1 MYENDT
7 STVTFVKIFRHSRRT
22 TGPAAEGQTNRSMS
36 LEVFQTRILPMKDKL
51 YRLALRLLPDRHDAE
66 DVVQEVMVRLWS
78 RREEW
83 GQWQSL
89 EAYCMTAVKN
99 GCLDRLRKRQLR
111 PVREDRAWD
120 VNSQDKDPQEKMIA
134 KETFIQIRKCMDELP
149 QNQQLVIQLRE
160 VEGFS
165 YNEIAEVLGISLDQ
179 VKVNLFRA
187 RNAIKKSIT
196 QTESS
201 WKENR

>member
-1 MYENDT
+1 MRGPNPLYENDT
-7 STVTFVKIFRHSRRT
+7 STVTFVKFSRHSRRT
-22 TGPAAEGQTNRSMS
+22 TGPAAEGQTNRRMS

-51 YRLALRLLPDRHDAE
+51 YRLALRLLPDRCDAE

-99 GCLDRLRKRQLR
+99 GCLDRLQKRQLR
-111 PVREDRAWD
+111 PVGEDRAWD
-120 VNSQDKDPQEKMIA
+120 VNSHDKDPQEKMIA
-134 KETFIQIRKCMDELP
+134 KETFIQIRKCMDALP

-165 YNEIAEVLGISLDQ
+165 YNEIAEVLGIS
-179 VKVNLFRA
+179 
-187 RNAIKKSIT
+187 
-196 QTESS
+196 
-201 WKENR
+201 

>member
-1 MYENDT
+1 
-7 STVTFVKIFRHSRRT
+7 
-22 TGPAAEGQTNRSMS
+22 MS
-36 LEVFQTRILPMKDKL
+36 LEVFHQRILPMKDKL
-51 YRLALRLLPDRHDAE
+51 YRLALRLLLNGHDAE
-66 DVVQEVMVRLWS
+66 DVVQDVMIRLWS

-111 PVREDRAWD
+111 PVREEGAMD
-120 VNSQDKDPQEKMIA
+120 VNSHDKDPQEKMIA

-149 QNQQLVIQLRE
+149 QHQQLVIQLRE

>member
-1 MYENDT
+1 M
-7 STVTFVKIFRHSRRT
+7 
-22 TGPAAEGQTNRSMS
+22 
-36 LEVFQTRILPMKDKL
+36 
-51 YRLALRLLPDRHDAE
+51 
-66 DVVQEVMVRLWS
+66 QEVMIRLWS

-83 GQWQSL
+83 GRWQSL

-99 GCLDRLRKRQLR
+99 GCLDLLRKRQLR
-111 PVREDRAWD
+111 PVREEGAMD
-120 VNSQDKDPQEKMIA
+120 VNSHDKDPQEKMIA
-134 KETFIQIRKCMDELP
+134 KETLIQIRKCMDELP
-149 QNQQLVIQLRE
+149 QHQQLVIQLRE

-187 RNAIKKSIT
+187 RSAIKKSIT

>member
-1 MYENDT
+1 
-7 STVTFVKIFRHSRRT
+7 
-22 TGPAAEGQTNRSMS
+22 
-36 LEVFQTRILPMKDKL
+36 MKDKL
-51 YRLALRLLPDRHDAE
+51 YRLAFRLLVNGHDAE
-66 DVVQEVMVRLWS
+66 DVVQEVMIRVWS
-78 RREEW
+78 KREEW
-83 GQWQSL
+83 GRWQSL

-99 GCLDRLRKRQLR
+99 SCLDRLRKQPLR
-111 PVREDRAWD
+111 PVREERAWE
-120 VNSQDKDPQEKMIA
+120 VNSNEKDPQEKMIA
-134 KETFIQIRKCMDELP
+134 KEAVIRIRKCMDELP

-187 RNAIKKSIT
+187 RNAIKKSII
-196 QTESS
+196 QSEPS